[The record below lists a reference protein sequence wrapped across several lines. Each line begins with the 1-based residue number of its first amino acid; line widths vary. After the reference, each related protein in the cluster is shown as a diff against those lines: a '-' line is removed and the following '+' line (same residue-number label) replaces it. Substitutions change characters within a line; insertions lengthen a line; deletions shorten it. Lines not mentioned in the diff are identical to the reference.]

1 MNDIIRVYCIEK
13 VKVGQG
19 IIGWGLKSKDLIKT
33 TPVIKLEACPGI
45 GIVAHTQEGGR
56 YNIVNQ

>member
-1 MNDIIRVYCIEK
+1 MNDIIRVYCTEI

-19 IIGWGLKSKDLIKT
+19 IIGWGIKSKDLVKT
-33 TPVIKLEACPGI
+33 TPVIRLEAYPGV
-45 GIVAHTQEGGR
+45 GTVAHTEEGGQ